1 MKVFKHNPHPVD
13 ISDFMYGRQVVMGGR
28 DMDSPDYELEENKQ
42 DEVAGQE
49 KNPGTRVVRA
59 SVNKLRR
66 SVSERLFSMELGKIS
81 F

>member
-1 MKVFKHNPHPVD
+1 VKSFKHNPHPVD
-13 ISDFMYGRQVVMGGR
+13 LSDFMYGRQVVMGGW
-28 DMDSPDYELEENKQ
+28 DYEQEEKKQ
-42 DEVAGQE
+42 DEKSTQE
-49 KNPGTRVVRA
+49 TILGGRVVRA